1 MSKTKSQAVAKV
13 RPVERDYVAVL
24 GDAITPDVW
33 RVIVD
38 KAVELAKDG
47 EPKAREW
54 VTRLVLGR
62 EVMRLSQLAR
72 RESQGITAGDEIGA
86 AIAIDHMSALE
97 ISLRHDGSITALQ
110 LAEKSKKGDL

>member
-1 MSKTKSQAVAKV
+1 VRKTTPQVLVKL

-33 RVIVD
+33 RVIVN

-62 EVMRLSQLAR
+62 DVMRLSQLAR

-86 AIAIDHMSALE
+86 TIAIDHMSATE
-97 ISLRHDGSITALQ
+97 ILVNHDGSITALQ
-110 LAEKSKKGDL
+110 LAEKSKNSDL